1 MNCYRI
7 HHWNFIDIFVYFS
20 HNIVTIPPP
29 CWTNAGHKH
38 GVKVLGTFI
47 TEWKEGARY
56 CSSILDNV
64 ESYQHFAKQ
73 LVDIACY
80 YNFDGWLI
88 NIENEIIVSV
98 DFIFL
103 SSRVDKICALFANWF
118 KQVVS
123 LREYKKLIFSLQLGS
138 NKLFP

>member
-1 MNCYRI
+1 M
-7 HHWNFIDIFVYFS
+7 
-20 HNIVTIPPP
+20 
-29 CWTNAGHKH
+29 
-38 GVKVLGTFI
+38 LGTFI

-123 LREYKKLIFSLQLGS
+123 LREYKKLIFPLQPSQVESLVDFLRFLTTSMHSAKPDSQVI
-138 NKLFP
+138 